1 MPMAD
6 LTSADC
12 WAAIQSL
19 ATEDGEADKIQ
30 PHVIGKLIETG
41 FVALGPT
48 GLPELT
54 DKGRHAHPVAE
65 SGEGHVYELDWLPPK
80 M

>member
-1 MPMAD
+1 MAD
-6 LTSADC
+6 LTSDDC

-19 ATEDGEADKIQ
+19 ATENGEADKIQ
-30 PHVIGKLIETG
+30 PHVIGKLI
-41 FVALGPT
+41 AT

-54 DKGRHAHPVAE
+54 DKGWQAHTVAE
-65 SGEGHVYELDWLPPK
+65 SGEGHVYELDWLQPK